1 MTVHLSVDSGVAWV
15 TLDRPEALN
24 AIDAATRA
32 ELRAI
37 YRRISDDSE
46 IRVAV
51 LTGAGEKSFCTGV
64 DLKSAPAAPE
74 SLVVQE
80 FGGRSDHLL
89 SEFPTDKPTICAI
102 NGYALGGGLEIALR
116 ADIRIAS
123 SNASFGLPE
132 VRIGSIP
139 GSAGTQLLPRV
150 VGVPNAM
157 KMILT
162 GERIDA
168 SEALRIGLVQEV
180 VAFDGLMN
188 RASELALAI
197 AANGPLAVSAAKK
210 LVGMSLD
217 VPLEAGIAAERYA
230 FGLLRDTEDRAEGRR
245 AFAEKRPPRFVGR

>member
-1 MTVHLSVDSGVAWV
+1 MTVHLTVDSGVAWV

-24 AIDAATRA
+24 AIDAETRTQ
-32 ELRAI
+32 LRAA
-37 YRRISDDSE
+37 YRRISADAD

-64 DLKSAPAAPE
+64 DLKSAPQNPP

-80 FGGRSDHLL
+80 FGGQSDHLL
-89 SEFPTDKPTICAI
+89 ADFPVDKPTICAI

-123 SNASFGLPE
+123 ANATFGLPE

-150 VGVPNAM
+150 VGIPNAM
-157 KMILT
+157 KLILT
-162 GERIDA
+162 GERIGVD
-168 SEALRIGLVQEV
+168 EALRIGLIQEV
-180 VAFDGLMN
+180 VAFDRLRE
-188 RASELALAI
+188 RASELARAI
-197 AANGPLAVSAAKK
+197 ADNGPLAVSAAKK
-210 LVGMSLD
+210 LVGMSQD

-245 AFAEKRPPRFVGR
+245 AFAEKRAPRFVGR

>member
-1 MTVHLSVDSGVAWV
+1 MTVHLTVDEGVAWV

-24 AIDAATRA
+24 ALDAPTRA
-32 ELRAI
+32 ELRTI

-51 LTGAGEKSFCTGV
+51 LTGAGDRSFSTGA
-64 DLKSAPAAPE
+64 DLKSAPASAD

-89 SEFPTDKPTICAI
+89 ADFPVDKPTICAI

-123 SNASFGLPE
+123 ANASFGLPE
-132 VRIGSIP
+132 ARIGSIP

-168 SEALRIGLVQEV
+168 EEALRIGLVQEV
-180 VAFDGLMN
+180 VPFERLQE
-188 RASELALAI
+188 RASELARAIAGNAPLAI
-197 AANGPLAVSAAKK
+197 SAVKK
-210 LVGMSLD
+210 LVTMSQE

-245 AFAEKRPPRFVGR
+245 AFAEKRTPRFVGR